1 MLLLATLRS
10 LEHAVNP
17 HLLPAPKWAA
27 DTAPTRFSTQRAIQQ
42 LRTEVRGRGLG
53 VSIFSGFATLSTPER
68 EAREIRP
75 GHPLRR
81 ALCGELSGKGPK
93 SRGMR

>member
-27 DTAPTRFSTQRAIQQ
+27 DTAPTRFSTQRAIHQ
-42 LRTEVRGRGLG
+42 LRAEVWGRGLG
-53 VSIFSGFATLSTPER
+53 LPNFSDFAALSTPNAKPEKF
-68 EAREIRP
+68 AP
-75 GHPLRR
+75 D
-81 ALCGELSGKGPK
+81 LCSAVLYAAN
-93 SRGMR
+93 